1 MTKTIYPVILCGGS
15 GTRLWPL
22 STPSKPKQFEKLTS
36 SKSMIEETA
45 DRLATSTV
53 ASIAFHSPL
62 IVGSKKHA
70 HLLDQVL
77 PNASKILE
85 PCGRNSAPAIAAATL
100 SHSPDDLI
108 LILPADHSIRD
119 VPAFHKAI
127 EAAAE
132 AALANSIVTFGVE
145 PTYPAIDY
153 GYIRVDTPGMHNTP
167 IGVRDFVEKPDLET
181 AEAYLQ
187 SGAYYWNA
195 GIFLF
200 KAQVMLDAL
209 EAHAPE
215 VLKSVRSAMPSKRS
229 RNQLLESGAF
239 STAPSIS
246 IDYAV
251 MEHAENVKTVPVD
264 MAWSDVGGYAS
275 LHELLAKSSTENYTQ
290 GPVLVENSEGLYIRS
305 DGPTIA
311 VNGVSNL
318 VIVATN
324 DEVMISPKD
333 DAQAVKSMGAN
344 VQRNRHALGLPKSF
358 SEEIRDWLWT
368 AFDVWASAA
377 WDETKG
383 GFVEKLNLQGQPD
396 LYAERRVRV
405 QARQVFSFAKAIEIG
420 WPGAARAHELVS
432 QGADYI
438 DSKLRHPD
446 GGWVHTV
453 HRDGTPADDRRDLYD
468 HALLIFAGSV
478 AYDVTGNRT
487 ALKIAED
494 AISFIDSALKDD
506 THGGWFEGIPTAVP
520 RRANPHM
527 HLLEAMLAFYAA
539 TGRQDA
545 LSRAAEIVRL
555 FETRF
560 FNPANDVMAEFFTH
574 DWRIETPDSETIF
587 EPGHHY
593 EWATLLYQY
602 ESLTGHD
609 TGSWRRRLI
618 QRADATGLNS
628 ETEFAR
634 NAVRANGEIVNGN
647 SRLWHQLEKFRTQ
660 LIHYGT
666 KSPTDP
672 IEFLL
677 KMRKTFLD
685 TGPTGGWVDEVD
697 ATNRPIT
704 SDVPA
709 SMLYHLAG
717 GLSVLVK

>member
-1 MTKTIYPVILCGGS
+1 MTITIHPVILCGGS

-22 STPSKPKQFEKLTS
+22 STPETPKQFKALTS

-45 DRLATSTV
+45 DRFSTSSV
-53 ASIAFHSPL
+53 DSIQFTPPL
-62 IVGSKKHA
+62 VIGSKKHA
-70 HLLDQVL
+70 HLLERAL
-77 PNASKILE
+77 PRSPKILE
-85 PCGRNSAPAIAAATL
+85 PCGRNSAPAIAAACL
-100 SHSPDDLI
+100 SFAPEDLI

-119 VPAFHKAI
+119 VPAFHQAI
-127 EAAAE
+127 AGATRASESGA
-132 AALANSIVTFGVE
+132 IVTFGIA
-145 PTYPAIDY
+145 PNYPAIDY
-153 GYIRVDTPGMHNTP
+153 GYIKVAAPGPPNSP
-167 IGVRDFVEKPDLET
+167 IDVEKFVEKPELEV
-181 AEAYLQ
+181 AKRYLTD
-187 SGAYYWNA
+187 GRYYWNA

-200 KAQVMLDAL
+200 KAQVMLDEL
-209 EAHAPE
+209 GVNAPK
-215 VLKSVRSAMPSKRS
+215 VLAGVRAAMPAS
-229 RNQLLESGAF
+229 RQNVQYLDAEEFAK
-239 STAPSIS
+239 TPSIS

-251 MEHAENVKTVPVD
+251 MEKSTRVQTVPVD

-275 LHELLAKSSTENYTQ
+275 LHELLAQSSTENYTQ
-290 GPVLVENSEGLYIRS
+290 GPVLVENSKGMYIRS
-305 DGPTIA
+305 DGPAIA
-311 VNGVSNL
+311 VNGVSDL
-318 VIVATN
+318 VIVATK

-333 DAQAVKSMGAN
+333 DAQAVKSLGAN
-344 VQRNRHALGLPKSF
+344 VQRHRHALGLPKSF

-368 AFDVWASAA
+368 AFDVWANAA
-377 WDETKG
+377 WDEIAG

-396 LYAERRVRV
+396 LNAERRVRV

-420 WPGAARAHELVS
+420 WPGADRAQDLVRK
-432 QGADYI
+432 GVNYI

-446 GGWVHTV
+446 GGWVHIV
-453 HRDGTPADDRRDLYD
+453 HRDGTPADNRRDLYD

-478 AYDVTGNRT
+478 AYEVTGNKT

-506 THGGWFEGIPTAVP
+506 ENGGWFESIPPTTP

-527 HLLEAMLAFYAA
+527 HLLEAMLAFHSA

-545 LSRAAEIVRL
+545 MSRAAEIVRL

-560 FNPANDVMAEFFTH
+560 FNPANDVMAEFFTN
-574 DWRIETPDSETIF
+574 DWQVETSESETVF

-593 EWATLLYQY
+593 EWATLLYHY

-618 QRADATGLNS
+618 HRADTTGLNS
-628 ETEFAR
+628 ETKFAR
-634 NAVRANGEIVNGN
+634 NVVRADGEIVDGN

-660 LIHYGT
+660 LVHYGT

-677 KMRKTFLD
+677 RMRKTFLD
-685 TGPTGGWVDEVD
+685 TGPAGGWVDEVD
-697 ATNRPIT
+697 ATNRPVAK
-704 SDVPA
+704 DVPA

-717 GLSVLVK
+717 GLSVLIK